1 MKNFAKGLLAISIIF
16 GIGCANVDITKTGSG
31 YYEPTDANKI
41 EILKTKPE
49 KTYTEL
55 GTLTVTGFNS
65 GDVAKMHN
73 AIRQKAA
80 PLGADAVIITEEGMV
95 PEGFGTY
102 TRWATGVAI
111 KYK

>member
-1 MKNFAKGLLAISIIF
+1 MKLIKGFLAASILL
-16 GIGCANVDITKTGSG
+16 GVGCANVDITKTGSG

-49 KTYTEL
+49 KTYVEL
-55 GTLTVTGFNS
+55 GTLTVTGFDS
-65 GDVAKMHN
+65 SAVAKMHN

-102 TRWATGVAI
+102 SRWATGVAI